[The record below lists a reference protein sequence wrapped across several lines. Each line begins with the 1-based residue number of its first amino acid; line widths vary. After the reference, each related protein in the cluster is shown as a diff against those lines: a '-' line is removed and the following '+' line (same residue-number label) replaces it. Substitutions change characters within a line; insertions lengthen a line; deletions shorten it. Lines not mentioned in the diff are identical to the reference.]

1 MADGMRP
8 ETKYARSG
16 DVYIAYHVVGS
27 GPVTLVHTPG
37 AVSHLESAWEQP
49 SYARYITRLGRSF
62 RVVLFDKRGTGMS
75 DRAAGIATLEERAD
89 DIRAVMDAVGVER
102 AVLMGASEGGPM
114 SVVFAATHPERT
126 HALILYASMVTGT
139 RTEDVPW
146 APARDVY
153 DARIAR
159 LGEEW
164 GSTAWLERRLKWLA
178 PSRVHDAA
186 FREWFAQHQRLGAS
200 PGAAIALAR
209 MNRDIDIRAILP
221 AIRVP
226 TLVLHRTG
234 DAEIEDSRYLAER
247 IPGATF
253 VELPGT
259 DHMIWADH
267 GAADAVIDH
276 VTEFVTGERPVMDS
290 DRVLATVLF
299 TDIVDSTRRA
309 VQLGDRGWRDALDL
323 HHAMIRRE
331 LERHRGR
338 EVDAAGDG
346 FLAVFDGPARAIR
359 CASAAIDGARAAGLE
374 IRAGLHIGEV
384 EVAGRAVRGV
394 AVHIGARLAAL
405 AAPGEI
411 LVSSTVKE
419 LVAGSGI
426 TFDDRGTHAL
436 KGIPGEWRL
445 HAARV

>member
-75 DRAAGIATLEERAD
+75 DRAD

-102 AVLMGASEGGPM
+102 AALMGASEGGPM

-186 FREWFAQHQRLGAS
+186 FRA
-200 PGAAIALAR
+200 
-209 MNRDIDIRAILP
+209 
-221 AIRVP
+221 
-226 TLVLHRTG
+226 
-234 DAEIEDSRYLAER
+234 
-247 IPGATF
+247 
-253 VELPGT
+253 
-259 DHMIWADH
+259 
-267 GAADAVIDH
+267 
-276 VTEFVTGERPVMDS
+276 TEFVTGERPVMDS

-394 AVHIGARLAAL
+394 AVHIGARIAAL
-405 AAPGEI
+405 ASPGEV
-411 LVSSTVKE
+411 LVSSTVKD

-436 KGIPGEWRL
+436 KGVPGEWRVY
-445 HAARV
+445 AARV